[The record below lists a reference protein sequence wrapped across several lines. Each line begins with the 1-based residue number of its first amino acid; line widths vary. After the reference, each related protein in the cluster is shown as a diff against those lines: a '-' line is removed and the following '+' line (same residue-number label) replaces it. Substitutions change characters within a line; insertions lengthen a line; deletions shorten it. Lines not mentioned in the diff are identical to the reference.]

1 MVAATT
7 PPRDTVRIALLG
19 SVGPEH
25 APAPVTDAER
35 LVFRQLYETLVRVD
49 CAGEL
54 RPGLATR
61 WRAEDRHGLRWT
73 FYLAPDARFWDGTP
87 VNAAAL
93 REGWLGTPGLP
104 VADVQPSADGSVVVS
119 LRAPR
124 ALEAFGNA
132 AWSVVKRIP
141 ESPWPVGTG
150 PVWIHGWEGDGP
162 ARVLRALPLPEAP
175 EGTPVVE
182 FRAVSTPDPRDVLD
196 RDVDVMVTREAGV
209 VRYAAG
215 RGDWRVVPLPWD
227 RVYVLASP
235 VRIRSGTGTQLDS
248 AVQAAL
254 ARDAVRDDARAPQP
268 GRPWWAMPCDSGALE
283 PAGGIARPAPAR
295 SSTLIAPADDQVAAD
310 LVARLVAR
318 ADDELADL
326 LGEQGDAVRGAIL
339 AWTDYAARLAAG
351 DAVGFVVPLP
361 ARPLDRCRAA
371 ADLRAAAPWLVVAG
385 TAAADVLAPLVETR
399 GHLLLRDAPGIALD
413 HDAGVRLVPNRRP

>member
-1 MVAATT
+1 M
-7 PPRDTVRIALLG
+7 P
-19 SVGPEH
+19 H
-25 APAPVTDAER
+25 
-35 LVFRQLYETLVRVD
+35 
-49 CAGEL
+49 
-54 RPGLATR
+54 
-61 WRAEDRHGLRWT
+61 
-73 FYLAPDARFWDGTP
+73 
-87 VNAAAL
+87 
-93 REGWLGTPGLP
+93 
-104 VADVQPSADGSVVVS
+104 
-119 LRAPR
+119 
-124 ALEAFGNA
+124 
-132 AWSVVKRIP
+132 
-141 ESPWPVGTG
+141 
-150 PVWIHGWEGDGP
+150 
-162 ARVLRALPLPEAP
+162 AP

-182 FRAVSTPDPRDVLD
+182 FRAAGNPDPRDILD
-196 RDVDVMVTREAGV
+196 GAVDVLVTREAGV

-254 ARDAVRDDARAPQP
+254 ARDAVRDDARAPEP
-268 GRPWWAMPCDSGALE
+268 GRPWWAMPCDSEALE

-295 SSTLIAPADDQVAAD
+295 SSTLIASADDQVASD

-339 AWTDYAARLAAG
+339 TWTDYAARLAAG